1 MSQKTVKNR
10 ILLKISGQSL
20 KGSGPYGIDNE
31 YLRTLADKIIQ
42 LQKRNYQIAIVV
54 GAGNI
59 FRGENEG
66 QGIDPAVGHYAGMLA
81 TMVNSLVFNE
91 IMREQGGQSRVY
103 SAIEMPRFMRTV
115 NKAEVVS
122 ALNEGFVAVC
132 AGGTGNPF
140 STTDLGAVTRALEFN
155 CELVVKCTRVD
166 GIYDK
171 DPEKYPDAKKF
182 DTITAEKALD
192 LGLKIMDQSA
202 IAMAMANKLLL
213 FVCDIN
219 TIENFWTDKM
229 QGTRVEV

>member
-1 MSQKTVKNR
+1 MLQKIVKNR

-20 KGSGPYGIDNE
+20 KGSWPYGIDNE
-31 YLRTLADKIIQ
+31 YLRTLADKIIK
-42 LQKRNYQIAIVV
+42 LQKRGYQIAIVV

-66 QGIDPAVGHYAGMLA
+66 QGIDQAVWHYAGMLA

-91 IMREQGGQSRVY
+91 IMREQGGKSRVY

-122 ALNEGFVAVC
+122 ALEEWFVTIC
-132 AGGTGNPF
+132 AWGTGNPF
-140 STTDLGAVTRALEFN
+140 ATTDLGAVTRALEFN
-155 CELVVKCTRVD
+155 CKMVVKCTRVD

-171 DPEKYPDAKKF
+171 DPEKHDDAKKF
-182 DTITAEKALD
+182 ENITAEKALE

-202 IAMAMANKLLL
+202 IAMAMVNEMPL
-213 FVCDIN
+213 FVCDID
-219 TIENFWTDKM
+219 TIENFWTEKM
-229 QGTRVEV
+229 QGTSVEV